1 MLVSKP
7 PTAAMYGVRSCQA
20 SDAQN
25 LPTLSSDQD
34 ITASGGLPARIAART
49 FSSFS
54 PMPGRTSTVIHG
66 YSCSNMSKTTDIFLY
81 SAPPNGTH
89 IEIVTGSCEA
99 SAPVSIGGGAP

>member
-1 MLVSKP
+1 
-7 PTAAMYGVRSCQA
+7 MYGVRSCQA

-34 ITASGGLPARIAART
+34 ITASGGFPARIAART

-66 YSCSNMSKTTDIFLY
+66 YSCSNMSNTTDIFLY

-89 IEIVTGSCEA
+89 IEIVTGSWDA
-99 SAPVSIGGGAP
+99 SGPVSIGAGVP